1 VYTLSGILAALAG
14 MLVSALANASTL
26 GLADSYLLPS
36 VAAVVIGGTSI
47 FGGRGGY
54 TGSIIGAIILTVL
67 VSLLTVLDAPEAIR
81 QIIYGSIILAV
92 AAAYTRVTS
101 EA

>member
-1 VYTLSGILAALAG
+1 MSC
-14 MLVSALANASTL
+14 LVNASTL
-26 GLADSYLLPS
+26 GLAEPYLLPS

-54 TGSIIGAIILTVL
+54 TGSIVGAIILTVL

-101 EA
+101 ES